1 MGKKSRRFTMASWS
15 LEAATGYTNREFSIS
30 DLASL
35 YEALYPVSAKY
46 KFFGLQIG
54 VNIAEIKTIGA
65 SYRGSGDCLLEIL
78 HARLQLE
85 PALTLS
91 DILTALRSRTVN
103 EPMLALELESLFGQ
117 KSVTKLYTD
126 EDAQQRID
134 EAMKSGSLQQRN
146 VVGVITGLMGSG
158 KTTLLC
164 RLFDMAPPDLYT
176 STGVA
181 EQSFRGLLHHTL
193 RHSAGTWTHL
203 SHKEIRELLSPLIRA
218 GMKESDVEDLATHIL
233 HDISPVSQ
241 PYVVSGSSLPTPVH
255 HQQLQSSPS
264 CQEMVPLVKAA
275 TVEDLPKQLLL
286 ELVHMIDTGGQP
298 ELMEV
303 MPSLIHNANLAMV
316 LVNLQYGLNESLQ
329 ANYHEKGVAYTRM
342 SQSRYTSREVIL
354 KLVSTLHGKKFL
366 KEQFRILIV
375 ATHRDCVE
383 GDLETRVE
391 ALNSE
396 LRSLL
401 LPAFEN
407 ELIFFEIPSK
417 IAFVLDLKNP
427 NDSDK
432 GALELIQTQVRKSG
446 VGKPI
451 QTPTS
456 FFVLEQDLVK
466 FSENVAKRDILSFEE
481 CKQVGAQLKMSSEM
495 VVAALVHFNRQNTFL
510 YFRRVLPNH
519 VFIKPQVPLDII
531 NGIVRFSYKKL
542 QGVPAKLVRL
552 LENGI
557 ITEELLGYDQI
568 SSHFEEGFFDVKDA
582 IKLFCHTFTIAPL
595 NHKDDTA
602 SQADQPKREYLMMC
616 LKPTIPDHK
625 LHHHLP
631 QSSETDPLVV
641 KFSSGCIP
649 LGCFGSTISC
659 LLSKYRWEVVRKS
672 DGSPKCLAHNIASLY
687 ARDLFVDVTLIDFT
701 QHFEIHVSCDV
712 SIRKLPSNTCSLVRT
727 TVFGAVEKVFDIMRL
742 DRDQINIS
750 PAVVCPCRKV
760 EEKHFANF
768 EKCGNKYFL
777 RCSQSTTEPDE
788 KQCLWMGDAMDN
800 SRPTLPQL
808 MQLQI
813 PEKVGPHYKTFG
825 TFLLQDDTGSVVQSI
840 TMSCHY
846 QTNDVVIDILKKWL
860 QMEPTPVTWGNFI
873 KILIDC
879 GLKQQAEYVQRNLRE
894 LIMY

>member
-1 MGKKSRRFTMASWS
+1 MHLS
-15 LEAATGYTNREFSIS
+15 LQE
-30 DLASL
+30 
-35 YEALYPVSAKY
+35 
-46 KFFGLQIG
+46 
-54 VNIAEIKTIGA
+54 
-65 SYRGSGDCLLEIL
+65 L
-78 HARLQLE
+78 H
-85 PALTLS
+85 
-91 DILTALRSRTVN
+91 
-103 EPMLALELESLFGQ
+103 
-117 KSVTKLYTD
+117 TD
-126 EDAQQRID
+126 EDAQQRIN
-134 EAMKSGSLQQRN
+134 EAMESGSLQQRN

-158 KTTLLC
+158 KSTLLC
-164 RLFDMAPPDLYT
+164 RLFGMAPPDLYT
-176 STGVA
+176 STGVV

-193 RHSAGTWTHL
+193 RLSAGTWSCL
-203 SHKEIRELLSPLIRA
+203 SHKEVRELLAPLIRA
-218 GMKESDVEDLATHIL
+218 GMKESHVEDLATRIL
-233 HDISPVSQ
+233 QDTPPVSQ
-241 PYVVSGSSLPTPVH
+241 PHVVSGSSLPTPVL
-255 HQQLQSSPS
+255 HQLSQSSES
-264 CQEMVPLVKAA
+264 CQEMVPLVKTA
-275 TVEDLPKQLLL
+275 TVRDLPMDLLL

-316 LVNLQYGLNESLQ
+316 LVDLQYGLNECPPV
-329 ANYHEKGVAYTRM
+329 NYHEEGVAYTHN
-342 SQSRYTSREVIL
+342 SLSRYTSREVIL

-366 KEQFRILIV
+366 KEQFCVLIV

-401 LPAFEN
+401 LPVFEN
-407 ELIFFEIPSK
+407 ELIFFEYPNK
-417 IAFVLDLKNP
+417 IAFVLDLKHP

-432 GALELIQTQVRKSG
+432 GALELIRTQIRKSG
-446 VGKPI
+446 IGKPI

-510 YFRRVLPNH
+510 YYRQVLPNH
-519 VFIKPQVPLDII
+519 VFIKPHVPLDII
-531 NGIVRFSYKKL
+531 NGIVRFSYTNP
-542 QGVPAKLVRL
+542 QGVPGKFARL
-552 LENGI
+552 LKDGI
-557 ITEELLGYDQI
+557 ITEELLNHDQI
-568 SSHFEEGFFDVKDA
+568 SPHFKKGFYEVKDA

-595 NHKDDTA
+595 DHKDDTA
-602 SQADQPKREYLMMC
+602 SRADQAEREYLMMC
-616 LKPTIPDHK
+616 LKPAIPDHE

-641 KFSSGCIP
+641 KFSSGCVP

-672 DGSPKCLAHNIASLY
+672 DGSPKCLAHNIASLC
-687 ARDLFVDVTLIDFT
+687 APDLLVDVTLVDFT
-701 QHFEIHVSCDV
+701 QHLEIHISCDV
-712 SIRKLPSNTCSLVRT
+712 NLCKLPSNTCSLVLT
-727 TVFGAVEKVFDIMRL
+727 TVFGAVEKIFDIMHL

-750 PAVVCPCRKV
+750 PAVVCPCQKM
-760 EEKHFANF
+760 EEKHFATF
-768 EKCGNKYFL
+768 EKCGDSYFL

-788 KQCLWMGDAMDN
+788 KQCLWMGDTKDN

-808 MQLQI
+808 MRLQI
-813 PEKVGPHYKTFG
+813 PEKVGPHYRTFG
-825 TFLLQDDTGSVVQSI
+825 TLLLKDDTGSVVQSI

-846 QTNDVVIDILKKWL
+846 QTDNVVIDILKKWL

-873 KILIDC
+873 KILRDC
-879 GLKQQAEYVQRNLRE
+879 GLKRQAEYVQRNHRE